1 MTQKNSFLSRFTPS
15 LMTPEALESIFVQRQ
30 GLAQQIL
37 DRIRTCVAERCQQ
50 HTLVVGPRGIGKTH
64 LISLIYYRLQAL
76 ARAEERLSLAWLR
89 EEEWEVTSYLDL
101 LVRLLQ
107 ALAAEQEKEA
117 ALATRLNS
125 LFNLSPERAEIA
137 AEQII
142 RELAPDRT
150 LVILM
155 ENMDELLLGMGQEG
169 RLRFRRFLR
178 DNSGC
183 VLVASSQ
190 CALDEFLAPGGT
202 MLPGKCHVHAMEE
215 LSHEDALHLLA
226 KIAAYRGD
234 RELATFLATPRG
246 LARMR
251 ALKYLAG
258 GNHRAYVIFSQFLTR
273 ESLDDIIEPL
283 MRTIDDLTPYY
294 QARMAWFSPEQRK
307 LIAFICECRHPV
319 PLREIARHCFLK
331 AEAVSSHLEALRKL
345 GHLRAFSVGAD
356 QYYELREPL
365 MRLSIEVKKHRGK
378 PVRLLVDFLRLWYSP
393 AELQQR
399 LAALP
404 PEAVLERAYA
414 LPALEISPEES
425 RHPRLPVCC
434 AEYRS
439 AIETGDFPRALRAA
453 EELVT
458 LRGQAEDLSAQGFCL
473 QNLGRH
479 KEALDCYDRLIALK
493 PEDPLPWLLRGSALT
508 KLARHQDA
516 LSSCEKAIELN
527 PRESRAWNDRGAIFL
542 SSGRTDDA
550 LACFEKVTELEPE
563 NAFGWISRGMAL
575 SDLGCFQESLAS
587 FARAADLD
595 PGNEMAHI
603 YCCAAF
609 IELKDF
615 ERALA
620 HVDRALEI
628 APDHPLAWAVRSTAL
643 AAAGRY
649 RDALHAVERA
659 LELGEGSSFLYFKRA
674 EILFAE
680 DRWREGST
688 ALDEALGRF
697 YRVENPDAGN
707 TVAIIRLLQ
716 RFLHDESG
724 LRLRIKV
731 LVLTYYKHKALP
743 TLAHALVEFIP
754 DLLTPAFQDH
764 TAHRWLDQWR
774 GLTETRP
781 EFRLPLRLVAAAA
794 SYRETRDLRVLME
807 LPLEER
813 ILLEPLLGVEVQA
826 TA

>member
-1 MTQKNSFLSRFTPS
+1 MFFAFSRPRMASTIRVQ
-15 LMTPEALESIFVQRQ
+15 IFSVAVSGKKSHFFRDVP
-30 GLAQQIL
+30 GLHRVTGIAFGDVHLLGQPFPVFQQDL
-37 DRIRTCVAERCQQ
+37 HAARGFVRIHFIQ
-50 HTLVVGPRGIGKTH
+50 I
-64 LISLIYYRLQAL
+64 I
-76 ARAEERLSLAWLR
+76 
-89 EEEWEVTSYLDL
+89 
-101 LVRLLQ
+101 VRLHRHLFRSAMIAGSTMRRSVSCAGPSAPSRIQ
-107 ALAAEQEKEA
+107 A
-117 ALATRLNS
+117 AT
-125 LFNLSPERAEIA
+125 
-137 AEQII
+137 
-142 RELAPDRT
+142 T
-150 LVILM
+150 CGM
-155 ENMDELLLGMGQEG
+155 EN
-169 RLRFRRFLR
+169 
-178 DNSGC
+178 
-183 VLVASSQ
+183 
-190 CALDEFLAPGGT
+190 
-202 MLPGKCHVHAMEE
+202 
-215 LSHEDALHLLA
+215 
-226 KIAAYRGD
+226 
-234 RELATFLATPRG
+234 
-246 LARMR
+246 
-251 ALKYLAG
+251 
-258 GNHRAYVIFSQFLTR
+258 
-273 ESLDDIIEPL
+273 
-283 MRTIDDLTPYY
+283 
-294 QARMAWFSPEQRK
+294 
-307 LIAFICECRHPV
+307 
-319 PLREIARHCFLK
+319 
-331 AEAVSSHLEALRKL
+331 
-345 GHLRAFSVGAD
+345 
-356 QYYELREPL
+356 
-365 MRLSIEVKKHRGK
+365 
-378 PVRLLVDFLRLWYSP
+378 
-393 AELQQR
+393 
-399 LAALP
+399 
-404 PEAVLERAYA
+404 
-414 LPALEISPEES
+414 
-425 RHPRLPVCC
+425 C
-434 AEYRS
+434 AETKTAAVRS
-439 AIETGDFPRALRAA
+439 
-453 EELVT
+453 
-458 LRGQAEDLSAQGFCL
+458 L

-493 PEDPLPWLLRGSALT
+493 PEDPLPWLLRGSALN

-527 PRESRAWNDRGAIFL
+527 PREARAWSDRGAIFL
-542 SSGRTDDA
+542 STGRTDDA
-550 LACFEKVTELEPE
+550 LACFEKVTELEPA

-615 ERALA
+615 EPALA

-731 LVLTYYKHKALP
+731 LVLTYYKHRALP

-754 DLLTPAFQDH
+754 ELLTPAFQDH

-774 GLTETRP
+774 GLTEARP
-781 EFRLPLRLVAAAA
+781 EFRLPLRLVAAAV